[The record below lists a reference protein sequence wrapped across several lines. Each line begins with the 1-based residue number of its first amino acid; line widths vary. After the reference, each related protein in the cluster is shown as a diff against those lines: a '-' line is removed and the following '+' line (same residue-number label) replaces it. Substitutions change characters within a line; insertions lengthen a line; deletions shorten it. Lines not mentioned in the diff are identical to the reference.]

1 MRVAGARKDRGNR
14 PLLALPLT
22 LKDSDTSSTIES
34 HNQGTQ
40 RLKDLLCLKE
50 VYLKHGREML
60 CLACVFS
67 SNNLSALC
75 PFLSQ

>member
-1 MRVAGARKDRGNR
+1 MRVAGARSDRGNH
-14 PLLALPLT
+14 PLLALPLI
-22 LKDSDTSSTIES
+22 LKDSGTSSTIES

-40 RLKDLLCLKE
+40 RLKGLLCLKD

-60 CLACVFS
+60 CLAHVFS

-75 PFLSQ
+75 LFFSR